1 MSIASTNFGPQWQ
14 WGEALF
20 NARRVALIGASGK
33 AGKLGNLVMRN
44 LVDGFAGELL
54 PIHPGEK
61 EILGRRVY
69 PSLRDVPDP
78 VDLALVAVPTDAV
91 LSAIEDCARV
101 RAKVAIIL

>member
-1 MSIASTNFGPQWQ
+1 MNLASRSFKQQSQ

-20 NARRVALIGASGK
+20 NPRRVALIGASGK
-33 AGKLGNLVMRN
+33 TDKLGNLVMRN

-61 EILGRRVY
+61 EILGRRVC
-69 PSLRDVPDP
+69 PSLRDVLGP

-91 LSAIEDCARV
+91 LSAIEDCAHARV
-101 RAKVAIIL
+101 RVAVI